1 MRKMVTRRDF
11 MKGSASAVVGAAI
24 PLSQSASQETSS
36 QRPERSKV
44 VLVRNAEAL
53 DENSAFNGEVI
64 QQMLDEAVMAFF
76 DADSPVDA
84 FRNIISPEQIVGI
97 KTNGWRYLPTPAELE
112 TAIKNR
118 VLDVGVA
125 EENIGLAD
133 GGVRTNPLF
142 QNAHS
147 IINVRPLRT
156 HYLSGTSGC
165 MKNLIRFSDDFAK
178 WHPNSCGDLGLL
190 QNLPEVKGRLRLHIL
205 AALTPQFHGRGPHH
219 FSRRYVWSYKGL
231 IVGTDVVAV
240 DAIGLNLLMAKRT
253 EVLGAANAFPP
264 VSKHIEI
271 ADKVHGLGNSDLDK
285 IDLIKVG
292 WQDDI
297 LI

>member
-1 MRKMVTRRDF
+1 MRRMVTRRDF
-11 MKGSASAVVGAAI
+11 MKGSASAVLGAAI
-24 PLSQSASQETSS
+24 PMAQASSQEAEN
-36 QRPERSKV
+36 QPPDRSKV
-44 VLVRNAEAL
+44 VLVRNADAL

-76 DADSPVDA
+76 DVETPVDA
-84 FRNIISPEQIVGI
+84 FRKMITPAQVVGI
-97 KTNGWRYLPTPAELE
+97 KTNAWSYLPTPAELE
-112 TAIKNR
+112 AAIKQR
-118 VLDVGVA
+118 ILDVGVT
-125 EENIGLAD
+125 EENIGIAD
-133 GGVRTNPLF
+133 GGVRTNPIF

-156 HYLSGTSGC
+156 HYLSGVSGC
-165 MKNLIRFSDDFAK
+165 MKNLIRFSDSFVK

-190 QNLPEVKGRLRLHIL
+190 QTLPEVKGRLRLHIL

-219 FSRRYVWSYKGL
+219 FSRRYVWNYKGL

-240 DAIGLNLLMAKRT
+240 DAIGLQLLMAKRT
-253 EVLGAANAFPP
+253 EVLGAANALPP
-264 VSKHIEI
+264 VPKHIEI

-285 IDLIKVG
+285 IDLIKLG
-292 WQDDI
+292 WQEDV